1 MKPSTTNTISEPAF
15 SNQKLVIAG
24 ITGLTLFLLIAL
36 LVFGGTTTSVDK
48 NIITKAQQ
56 WESEVATKL
65 MFFITFLGN
74 YAFLVP
80 ANLLLITFLLI
91 RKEKRLAAFT
101 TILAV
106 SSLGWKFLLKEF
118 FHRPRP
124 DEAIV
129 TGIKNFSFPSGHAM
143 MGLAFYGLL
152 ILFIIPLI
160 RNKQVQKIMNL
171 LLFLLILLIGGSR
184 IYLRVH
190 YPTDVV
196 AGYCFEIA
204 WISLCF
210 YLFANTGIVKKKN
223 QGL

>member
-15 SNQKLVIAG
+15 SNRKLAIAG
-24 ITGLTLFLLIAL
+24 ITSLLLFLLMAL
-36 LVFGGTTTSVDK
+36 LVFSGFSNSFDK
-48 NIITKAQQ
+48 DIIVSAQQ

-65 MFFITFLGN
+65 MLFITFLGN

-80 ANLLLITFLLI
+80 ANLLLTIFLVI
-91 RKEKRLAAFT
+91 KREKRLAAFT
-101 TILAV
+101 MIIAL
-106 SSLGWKFLLKEF
+106 SSLGCKFLLKEL

-143 MGLAFYGLL
+143 MSLAFYGLL
-152 ILFIIPLI
+152 ILFITPLI
-160 RNKQVQKIMNL
+160 RNKQVQKAMNFFL
-171 LLFLLILLIGGSR
+171 LLLILLIGASR

-196 AGYCFEIA
+196 AGYFFEIA
-204 WISLCF
+204 WLSFCF
-210 YLFANTGIVKKKN
+210 YLMKRVNNKTLLPN
-223 QGL
+223 Q